1 MASNL
6 IKRLIMLGISPDNLQ
21 NHHSNT
27 DSAQETQ
34 IPSTIAGCPNDRYNS
49 DGRLTEAQKEFLTVL
64 ARISIRRLIKE
75 VEKELEG
82 ETL

>member
-1 MASNL
+1 MASDR
-6 IKRLIMLGISPDNLQ
+6 IKCLLVLGISPNNPQ
-21 NHHSNT
+21 SHHSNMG
-27 DSAQETQ
+27 SAQKMQ
-34 IPSTIAGCPNDRYNS
+34 NPSTVAGRPNDRYNS

-64 ARISIRRLIKE
+64 ARITIRRLIKE

>member
-21 NHHSNT
+21 NRHSNMG
-27 DSAQETQ
+27 SAQKMQ
-34 IPSTIAGCPNDRYNS
+34 NPSTVAGRPNDRYNS

-64 ARISIRRLIKE
+64 ARITIRRLIKE
-75 VEKELEG
+75 VERELE
-82 ETL
+82 EKTL